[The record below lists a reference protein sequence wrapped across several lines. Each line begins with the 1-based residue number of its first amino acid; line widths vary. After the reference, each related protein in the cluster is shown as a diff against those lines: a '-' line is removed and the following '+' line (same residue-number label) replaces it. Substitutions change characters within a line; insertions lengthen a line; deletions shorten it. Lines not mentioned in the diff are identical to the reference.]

1 MEYSNILLIK
11 MSSLGDIVHTLPFV
25 AVLRKRFPHARI
37 TWLVHPQ
44 FAAFV
49 PGAPLVDEILYF
61 DKAKFRKMGW
71 KARWSYFK
79 EMRSQLRA
87 RKFDL
92 VIDLQGLFKSAV
104 LAAASGC
111 ANRIGYCEMREG
123 SGMVSRAIT
132 GPHAHAH
139 VIERYLDVA
148 RYLGAQVETIEF
160 PLPDLTE
167 YWYSVRKKLWQ
178 KLREAREKGQESP
191 GQNRRVA
198 VEEGRLPVTADSSP
212 EALAAGNTSET
223 AVPAYVVFVPGA
235 RWETKKWPAEN
246 YAALA
251 EKILAEGKAVVLA
264 GGPEDVA
271 LGRRIRQLTP
281 AVTDLT
287 GQTSLRELAALIQH
301 CAVYI
306 SGDTGP
312 LFIAAALKKPLVAL
326 YGPTRPDRTGP
337 YGSRNAA
344 VLTAPVSCAGCLKK
358 QCDHWICMKALTPAL
373 VYEAYTKKA
382 GEGCGAE
389 S

>member
-25 AVLRKRFPHARI
+25 AVLRKRFPQARI

-49 PGAPLVDEILYF
+49 PEAPLVDEILYF

-167 YWYSVRKKLWQ
+167 EWHSVRKKLWQ

-235 RWETKKWPAEN
+235 RFPTKLWPAEN
-246 YAALA
+246 YAVLA
-251 EKILAEGKAVVLA
+251 GKMLAEGKQVVIA
-264 GGPEDVA
+264 GSPEDA
-271 LGRRIRQLTP
+271 DLGRKIKELNP

-287 GQTSLRELAALIQH
+287 GQTSLLELAALLQH
-301 CAVYI
+301 CSLSV

-312 LFIAAALKKPLVAL
+312 LFIATALKKPLIAL
-326 YGPTRPDRTGP
+326 YGPTPPYRSGP
-337 YGSRNAA
+337 YGNKDA
-344 VLTAPVSCAGCLKK
+344 VIVIAPVPCAGCLKK
-358 QCDHWICMKALTPAL
+358 HCDDWICMKAITPEM
-373 VYEAYTKKA
+373 VYEEYKKKA
-382 GEGCGAE
+382 GEGSGAE